1 MKTQS
6 VKCASTI
13 CLMPRKK
20 ETITLSIPT
29 GTKEQLEAI
38 ALRLGI
44 LWGKSPSVS
53 GLLVAIAQQKIEV
66 GEPFTLNSVQVQS
79 LNKAVKF
86 LNDSGEVEAAQIVMA
101 LLLDKAN
108 LETPFRQK
116 LLEQVN
122 QTAEAWRIRL
132 NQLIDDRQPFRLFYQ
147 SGKDKLSEFTAR
159 SAKIRLYDKRLYLEI
174 WCDDAD
180 SREIPELAHNRCLRL
195 DKIVNLLP
203 ASENWRET
211 IDYLEVHLHFSRGL
225 AGNYEAKEEDDV
237 ANEMVGDVRHVVKRV
252 SSRFWLFR
260 EVFRY
265 GKDCVIVSPQNV
277 RDRFQ
282 QELIALCRQYN
293 IEIRD

>member
-1 MKTQS
+1 
-6 VKCASTI
+6 
-13 CLMPRKK
+13 
-20 ETITLSIPT
+20 
-29 GTKEQLEAI
+29 
-38 ALRLGI
+38 
-44 LWGKSPSVS
+44 
-53 GLLVAIAQQKIEV
+53 
-66 GEPFTLNSVQVQS
+66 

-122 QTAEAWRIRL
+122 QTAEAWRLRL
-132 NQLIDDRQPFRLFYQ
+132 NQLIDDHQPFRLFYQ
-147 SGKDKLSEFTAR
+147 SGKDKVSEFTAR

-203 ASENWRET
+203 ASEKWRET
-211 IDYLEVHLHFSRGL
+211 IDYLEVHLHLSRGL
-225 AGNYEAKEEDDV
+225 AGNYEFKPDEDV

-282 QELIALCRQYN
+282 QELIDLCRQYN
-293 IEIRD
+293 LEIRD

>member
-1 MKTQS
+1 
-6 VKCASTI
+6 
-13 CLMPRKK
+13 MPRKK

-122 QTAEAWRIRL
+122 QTAEAWRLRL
-132 NQLIDDRQPFRLFYQ
+132 NQLIDDHQPFRLFYQ
-147 SGKDKLSEFTAR
+147 SGKDKVSEFTAR

-203 ASENWRET
+203 ASEKWRET
-211 IDYLEVHLHFSRGL
+211 IDYLEVHLHFWRGL
-225 AGNYEAKEEDDV
+225 AGNYEFKADEDV

-260 EVFRY
+260 DVFRY

-282 QELIALCRQYN
+282 QELIDLCRQYN
-293 IEIRD
+293 LEIRD

>member
-1 MKTQS
+1 M
-6 VKCASTI
+6 A
-13 CLMPRKK
+13 RKK
-20 ETITLSIPT
+20 ETITLSIPS

-44 LWGKSPSVS
+44 KWGKSPSVS
-53 GLLVAIAQQKIEV
+53 GLLVAIAQQKIEL

-86 LNDSGEVEAAQIVMA
+86 LNDSGEVEAAQIVIA

-108 LETPFRQK
+108 LEAPFRQK
-116 LLEQVN
+116 LLEQVS
-122 QTAEAWRIRL
+122 QTAEAWRLRV
-132 NQLIDDRQPFRLFYQ
+132 NQLIADRQPFRLFYQ
-147 SGKDKLSEFTAR
+147 SGKDKVSEFTAR

-203 ASENWRET
+203 ANETWRET
-211 IDYLEVHLHFSRGL
+211 IDYLEVHLHFFRGL
-225 AGNYEAKEEDDV
+225 AGNYEAKDDEDV
-237 ANEMVGDVRHVVKRV
+237 VNEMVGDVRHVVKRI

-260 EVFRY
+260 DVHRY
-265 GKDCVIVSPQNV
+265 GKDCEIVSPQNV

-282 QELIALCRQYN
+282 QEIIDLCRLYN
-293 IEIRD
+293 LEIRD

>member
-1 MKTQS
+1 
-6 VKCASTI
+6 
-13 CLMPRKK
+13 MPRKK

-44 LWGKSPSVS
+44 KWGKSPSVS

-122 QTAEAWRIRL
+122 QTAEAWRLRL

-180 SREIPELAHNRCLRL
+180 PREIPELAHNRCLRL

-282 QELIALCRQYN
+282 QELIDLCRQYN
-293 IEIRD
+293 LEIRD